1 MAQTSWKNKEE
12 DKERTDEWRINTEI
26 NPGRTET
33 FSDKKTSSVK
43 EQQLLS
49 ILIITSSGMLS
60 FKAAIHDFTMMPKNP
75 NFLKTSYLLI
85 YVSCCL

>member
-43 EQQLLS
+43 EQQLLFYPYYYKFWYAE
-49 ILIITSSGMLS
+49 L
-60 FKAAIHDFTMMPKNP
+60 
-75 NFLKTSYLLI
+75 
-85 YVSCCL
+85 